1 MNKKIG
7 KVLGLISIKG
17 GVGKTTSVLN
27 IASSLS
33 NDYNKKVVV
42 VDANFSSPNV
52 ALHLGSVDHKNHLHH
67 VLNDEVHIGES
78 LYDSGFGFHFVPS
91 SLVHVKTNFSKL
103 KDTVKIL
110 KKHYDYVLID
120 SSPSLNNELAAA
132 INASDEL
139 YVVSTPDIPTLST
152 TLRAIKLAKGNG
164 MHVKGLIL
172 NKMRHKNY
180 EIKPADMERLAGVPV
195 VGIVNNDI
203 KVSEAL
209 SELKPVVLHSPHAKS
224 SLNYKQLAAYLSGEE
239 YSHPGKIKLAM
250 SRLKDDYQNFKK
262 HDFKNGFMYYK

>member
-1 MNKKIG
+1 MKKQG

-17 GVGKTTSVLN
+17 GVGKTTSVINL
-27 IASSLS
+27 ASSLAK
-33 NDYNKKVVV
+33 DYNKKVVV

-52 ALHLGSVDHKNHLHH
+52 ALHLGSVDHKSHLHH
-67 VLNDEVHIGES
+67 VLNDEVHISES

-91 SLVHVKTNFSKL
+91 SLVHMKTNFNKL
-103 KDTVKIL
+103 KDTVKTL

-152 TLRAIKLAKGNG
+152 TLRAVKLAKGSG

-172 NKMRHKNY
+172 NKLRNKSY
-180 EIKPADMERLAGVPV
+180 EIKPHDMERLAGVPIVGV
-195 VGIVNNDI
+195 VHNDI

-209 SELKPVVLHSPHAKS
+209 SELKPVVLHSPHSKS
-224 SLNYKQLAAYLSGEE
+224 SLSYKELAAYISGEE
-239 YSHPGKIKLAM
+239 FKHPGKIKLAV
-250 SRLKDDYQNFKK
+250 SRLKDDYENFKK
-262 HDFKNGFMYYK
+262 HDFKSGLMYYK